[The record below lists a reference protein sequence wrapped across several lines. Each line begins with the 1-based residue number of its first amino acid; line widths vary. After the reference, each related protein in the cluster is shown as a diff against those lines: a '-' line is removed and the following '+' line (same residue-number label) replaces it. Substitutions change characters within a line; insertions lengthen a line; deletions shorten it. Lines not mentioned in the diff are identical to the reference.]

1 MRTAGAY
8 FVRTPHGPS
17 RLPAAEDAHNTSP
30 RKEEQM
36 NGQTRNR
43 GIAAIFTAA
52 VVGSLFMG
60 GIGGYALAKAEGP
73 SSVSPSQAI
82 AQRWDHEERP
92 ALDSTTPRASRWDHE
107 ER

>member
-1 MRTAGAY
+1 
-8 FVRTPHGPS
+8 
-17 RLPAAEDAHNTSP
+17 
-30 RKEEQM
+30 M
-36 NGQTRNR
+36 NGQTRSK
-43 GIAAIFTAA
+43 GLAAIFTAA

-60 GIGGYALAKAEGP
+60 GIGGYAVAKAEGAVP
-73 SSVSPSQAI
+73 GVAQQAI